1 MIFQETHSL
10 TKKTMTKT
18 KVFKEF
24 APKFRKIYGVTKVNK
39 QGTLYMIVFFK
50 YKTETAYNRVREE
63 SIAIIDNTPHLEF
76 IKVTGANY
84 DTPKYDYCVVLIK
97 LVK

>member
-1 MIFQETHSL
+1 
-10 TKKTMTKT
+10 MTKQ
-18 KVFKEF
+18 KAFKTF
-24 APKFRKIYGVTKVNK
+24 APKFRKIYGVTKVNML
-39 QGTLYMIVFFK
+39 GTLYMRVFFR
-50 YKTETAYNRVREE
+50 YKTDTVYNRVREQSVE
-63 SIAIIDNTPHLEF
+63 IIDNTKHLKF

>member
-1 MIFQETHSL
+1 
-10 TKKTMTKT
+10 MTKT
-18 KVFKEF
+18 KVFTQF

-39 QGTLYMIVFFK
+39 QGALYMRVFFK
-50 YKTETAYNRVREE
+50 YKTDTMYNRIREE
-63 SIAIIDNTPHLEF
+63 SLEIIENTPHLEF

-84 DTPKYDYCVVLIK
+84 DMSKSDYCVVLIK

>member
-1 MIFQETHSL
+1 
-10 TKKTMTKT
+10 MTKQ
-18 KVFKEF
+18 KAFKTF
-24 APKFRKIYGVTKVNK
+24 APKFRKIYGVTKVNML
-39 QGTLYMIVFFK
+39 GTLYMRVFFR
-50 YKTETAYNRVREE
+50 YKTDTVYNRVREQSVE
-63 SIAIIDNTPHLEF
+63 IIDNTQHLEF